1 MQNYQHNIF
10 SLLLSFCLLL
20 SLFFSPPVVFGEEKI
35 DQFVHEALANNP
47 ELAAMKANWQQ
58 QVYKAPQMGSFK
70 DPIVSF
76 TFSNYPYDSLSSSEF
91 PMTGNELKIAQPLP
105 YPGKLANQAALADEQ
120 AQSFEAQYL
129 DKHYQIARKVKD
141 AWYRLYFNQKAIE
154 VIERN
159 LIIVEDV
166 VRLAE
171 VRYETGQAL
180 QQDVLKAHLQK
191 SKLMEQRI
199 TFEQQRQSIEA
210 ELTRLLGRSAKS
222 TYTVPGELTLIKVD
236 QSLEE
241 LQQAGLANRPLN
253 SSFQSMM
260 DRYRVQ
266 KKLAELDSYPD
277 FTVYGSWR
285 FRDDDLRD
293 GGTDFV
299 SAGISVTLPIFR
311 EKRRA
316 ATAEAVSG
324 MSMVEQQR
332 IEFHNAIAEAI
343 QKAYARMHETWQ
355 QTSLYRDG
363 IIPQTVQTF
372 QSALS
377 AYQVGKLEFISL
389 MDALMTTF
397 KAELEY
403 FRATSEYMRSVAWL
417 EAESTVSLIGP
428 PIDLSSDKTEANLQS
443 MN

>member
-1 MQNYQHNIF
+1 
-10 SLLLSFCLLL
+10 LLL
-20 SLFFSPPVVFGEEKI
+20 PPKSVFG
-35 DQFVHEALANNP
+35 DQTVDQLVDEALANNP

-58 QVYKAPQMGSFK
+58 MSHKAPQAASFK

-76 TFSNYPYDSLSSSEF
+76 TFSNYPYDSLSSSEY

-105 YPGKLANQAALADEQ
+105 YPGKLENQAALADEQ
-120 AQSFEAQYL
+120 AQWFEAQYL
-129 DKHYQIARKVKD
+129 DKHYQVARRVKD
-141 AWYRLYFNQKAIE
+141 AWYRLYFNQKAVE

-159 LIIVEDV
+159 LNLVDDV
-166 VRLAE
+166 IRLAE

-180 QQDVLKAHLQK
+180 QQDVLKAQLQK
-191 SKLMEQRI
+191 SRMMEQLI
-199 TFEQQRQSIEA
+199 TFEQQRPSLEA
-210 ELTRLLGRSAKS
+210 ELTRLLGRTAKS
-222 TYTVPGELTLIKVD
+222 SYTVPHELELIQVE
-236 QSLEE
+236 QSLQDLED
-241 LQQAGLANRPLN
+241 AGLANRPLN
-253 SSFQSMM
+253 NAFQSMM
-260 DRYRVQ
+260 DRYRIQ

-277 FTVYGSWR
+277 FTIYGSWR

-299 SAGISVTLPIFR
+299 SAGVSVTLPIFR

-316 ATAEAVSG
+316 ATAEAVTG
-324 MSMVEQQR
+324 MSMVEQHK
-332 IEFHNAIAEAI
+332 IEFHNAIAESV
-343 QKAYARMHETWQ
+343 QKAYARMHETGQ

-363 IIPQTVQTF
+363 IIPQTVQAF

-389 MDALMTTF
+389 MDALITTF

-403 FRATSEYMRSVAWL
+403 FRVTSEYMRSVAWL
-417 EAESTVSLIGP
+417 EAESTIPLIGP
-428 PIDLSSDKTEANLQS
+428 RTDLAHGRTEANLNS